1 MAYIPIYLRTDLQAD
16 PPQYQDNHNEA
27 FSKVNSNMEAFDLT
41 VSTTVETVTNAFQD
55 MLDEAIEEIQS
66 QAVPYHT
73 HYLTGGID
81 CGLVTEEET
90 PINIRT
96 VDMDAV
102 YLNGGSFEE

>member
-1 MAYIPIYLRTDLQAD
+1 MAYIPIYLRTDLEAD
-16 PPQYQDNHNEA
+16 PPQYQDNHYEA
-27 FSKVNSNMEAFDLT
+27 FSKLNSNMEAFDLT

-66 QAVPYHT
+66 QTVPYHT

-90 PINIRT
+90 PIT
-96 VDMDAV
+96 VGILNMDIDIID
-102 YLNGGSFEE
+102 GGTFV